1 MLPNQIYYERE
12 EIRVITYVNSK
23 DAELFNLAAE
33 QLGIQKGDLSL
44 KEYLNRL
51 SELKAKS
58 PRFVRLPLYEEGH
71 EDEEIFLINANERT
85 IKIPSSFSKNG
96 IGIVS
101 DELAEILWFKI
112 NRYFDIKDFGKAV
125 DISDRL
131 NDGDLH
137 ILIQWEAP
145 DGAKGASWAY
155 AIDTETDDDYIYFGW
170 AITAE
175 HLTAKAGN
183 IRFAIRIIQYEYDG
197 AEKIAYSFAT
207 QAAAVAVKANLSFD
221 LTEDGVAF
229 EYVNDK
235 IASRLM
241 QGQIAHCPVFAED
254 GDLKAYVIDLKV
266 PDEDPSA
273 PAQAVLEVNAAAPD
287 GESYDAM
294 AYKWY
299 KKGANDEEFKQIE
312 GEYSPALTV
321 TSSGQ
326 YYVVVFGMKEIVDN
340 KEFIYDGV
348 SEEVL
353 YTEDDLAAYK
363 EEHGEDAEPA
373 WAVGDVK
380 IPAKTHYDKFKY
392 HTSVASTKST
402 VCEIPAPIKLEIQ
415 PFVDPEDAT
424 KILGYMARKFV
435 IGKDGQLEVL
445 VNRQKIGEAVVGDVE
460 LRFEKTATAEKDL
473 DLESAEFL
481 PVDLSSTPGE
491 EAVAEAWILN
501 EVEYA
506 TEEEAKAAADAAQSA
521 EAGAG
526 DYSGIVHREAKEAV
540 PAVEAPITY
549 EVNDA
554 GEIAI
559 DMAKAEE
566 GYYKVYVVN
575 KLNGDEEVTLSFNKK
590 PEGGVEK
597 VEDATCRVV
606 KPASLKSAEIA
617 IVGEPGPDGRGSRT
631 NGNYLEVSIDL
642 DGQLSDEIKYAW
654 YIINTG
660 KDPADAEPDELI
672 EGADKFTYKPVER
685 GSYYCV
691 VTNIVEDTEAKII
704 TNDIEFA

>member
-23 DAELFNLAAE
+23 DAKLFELAAE
-33 QLGIQKGDLSL
+33 KLNVQKGELTLD
-44 KEYLNRL
+44 EYLNRL
-51 SELKAKS
+51 GELKAES

-71 EDEEIFLINANERT
+71 EDEEVFFINANERT

-112 NRYFDIKDFGKAV
+112 NRYFDIKDFGKAIDV
-125 DISDRL
+125 SDRL

-155 AIDTETDDDYIYFGW
+155 AIDTDTDPDYVYFGW
-170 AITAE
+170 AITAD

-183 IRFAIRIIQYEYDG
+183 IKFAIRIMQYEYDG

-221 LTEDGVAF
+221 LTEDGIAF

-241 QGQIAHCPVFAED
+241 QGQIAHCPVFAEN
-254 GDLKAYVIDLKV
+254 GDLDSYIIDLKV
-266 PDEDPSA
+266 PEGA
-273 PAQAVLEVNAAAPD
+273 PEGTPASAVLSVNAAAPN

-321 TSSGQ
+321 TTSGE

-340 KEFIYDGV
+340 KEYTFDGENV
-348 SEEVL
+348 SEEPV
-353 YTEDDLAAYK
+353 
-363 EEHGEDAEPA
+363 
-373 WAVGDVK
+373 
-380 IPAKTHYDKFKY
+380 KFKY
-392 HTSVASTKST
+392 HASVASTKST

-415 PFVDPEDAT
+415 PFVDPDDPT
-424 KILGYMARKFV
+424 KILGYMARKLV
-435 IGKDGQLEVL
+435 IGKDGDLL
-445 VNRQKIGEAVVGDVE
+445 ILINRQMIRDAIVGDVE

-481 PVDLSSTPGE
+481 PVDLSSTPGQ
-491 EAVAEAWILN
+491 EAVSEAWILD

-506 TEEEAKAAADAAQSA
+506 SEEEAKAAADAAQGA

-526 DYSGIVHREAKEAV
+526 DYSGISHREAKEAV

-549 EVNDA
+549 TVDEGN
-554 GEIAI
+554 IAI
-559 DMAKAEE
+559 DMSNAEE

-575 KLNGDEEVTLSFNKK
+575 KLNGDEEVTLSFNKESK
-590 PEGGVEK
+590 DGVEK
-597 VEDATCRVV
+597 VEDTTCRVV

-672 EGADKFTYKPVER
+672 EGADKFTYKPTER

>member
-1 MLPNQIYYERE
+1 VLPNQSYYERE

-23 DAELFNLAAE
+23 DAKLFELAAAE
-33 QLGIQKGDLSL
+33 LGVESL
-44 KEYLNRL
+44 DIDQYLNKL
-51 SELKAKS
+51 SELKAIS

-96 IGIVS
+96 VGVVS
-101 DELAEILWFKI
+101 DEFAEILWFKI
-112 NRYFDIKDFGKAV
+112 NRYFDIKDFGKASEAEV
-125 DISDRL
+125 L
-131 NDGDLH
+131 KDGDLH

-145 DGAKGASWAY
+145 DGAKGASFAY
-155 AIDTETDDDYIYFGW
+155 AIDKDTDPDYIYFGW
-170 AITAE
+170 AITAD

-183 IRFAIRIIQYEYDG
+183 IKFAIRIMEYGADG
-197 AEKIAYSFAT
+197 IEYSFAT

-221 LTEDGVAF
+221 LTEEDVVIENVG
-229 EYVNDK
+229 DK

-241 QGQIAHCPVFAED
+241 QGQIAHCPVFAEG
-254 GDLKAYVIDLKV
+254 GDLDPYVIDLKV
-266 PDEDPSA
+266 PDGAPEGTPASA
-273 PAQAVLEVNAAAPD
+273 ILSVNAAAPEGD
-287 GESYDAM
+287 SYDAM

-299 KKGANDEEFKQIE
+299 KKGANDAEFKQIE

-340 KEFIYDGV
+340 EEYTFDGENV
-348 SEEVL
+348 SEEPV
-353 YTEDDLAAYK
+353 
-363 EEHGEDAEPA
+363 
-373 WAVGDVK
+373 
-380 IPAKTHYDKFKY
+380 KFKY
-392 HTSVASTKST
+392 HTSVASSKST
-402 VCEIPAPIKLEIQ
+402 VCVIPAPIKLDIQ

-435 IGKDGQLEVL
+435 IGNDGQLIIL

-481 PVDLSSTPGE
+481 PVDLSSTPGK
-491 EAVAEAWILN
+491 EAVTEAWIWN

-506 TEEEAKAAADAAQSA
+506 TEEEAIAAKG
-521 EAGAG
+521 EEEGE
-526 DYSGIVHREAKEAV
+526 IVHREAEEAV

-549 EVNDA
+549 EVNEA

-559 DMAKAEE
+559 DMTNAKE
-566 GYYKVYVVN
+566 GYYKVYIVN

-590 PEGGVEK
+590 AESDDVAK
-597 VEDATCRVV
+597 VEDTTCRVV
-606 KPASLKSAEIA
+606 KPASLKSAEIT

-631 NGNYLEVSIDL
+631 NGNYLEVSVDL

>member
-1 MLPNQIYYERE
+1 MLPSQLYYERE

-33 QLGIQKGDLSL
+33 KLGIQKGDLSL

-51 SELKAKS
+51 SELKAIS

-71 EDEEIFLINANERT
+71 EDEEVFLVNANERT

-145 DGAKGASWAY
+145 DGTKGASWAY

-254 GDLKAYVIDLKV
+254 GNLDAYVIDLEV
-266 PDEDPSA
+266 PAGAPEGTPASA
-273 PAQAVLEVNAAAPD
+273 ILSVNAAAPE

-340 KEFIYDGV
+340 EEYTFDGENV
-348 SEEVL
+348 SEEPV
-353 YTEDDLAAYK
+353 
-363 EEHGEDAEPA
+363 
-373 WAVGDVK
+373 
-380 IPAKTHYDKFKY
+380 KFKY

-491 EAVAEAWILN
+491 EAVTEAWILD

-672 EGADKFTYKPVER
+672 EGADKFTYKPTER

>member
-1 MLPNQIYYERE
+1 MLPSQLYYERE

-33 QLGIQKGDLSL
+33 KLGIQKGDLSL
-44 KEYLNRL
+44 EEYLNRL

-254 GDLKAYVIDLKV
+254 GNLDAYVIDLEV
-266 PDEDPSA
+266 PAGAPEGTPASA
-273 PAQAVLEVNAAAPD
+273 ILSVNAAAPE

-340 KEFIYDGV
+340 EEYTFDGENV
-348 SEEVL
+348 SEEPV
-353 YTEDDLAAYK
+353 
-363 EEHGEDAEPA
+363 
-373 WAVGDVK
+373 
-380 IPAKTHYDKFKY
+380 KFKY

-435 IGKDGQLEVL
+435 IGKDGQLEIL

-491 EAVAEAWILN
+491 EAVTEAWILD

-597 VEDATCRVV
+597 IENATCRVV

-617 IVGEPGPDGRGSRT
+617 IVGEPGPDGRGSMT

-672 EGADKFTYKPVER
+672 EGADKFTYKPTER

>member
-1 MLPNQIYYERE
+1 MLPSQLYYERE

-33 QLGIQKGDLSL
+33 KLGIQKGDLSL
-44 KEYLNRL
+44 EEYLNRL

-145 DGAKGASWAY
+145 DGTKGASWAY
-155 AIDTETDDDYIYFGW
+155 AIDPTTDPDYVYFGW

-183 IRFAIRIIQYEYDG
+183 IRFAIRIMQYEYDG

-254 GDLKAYVIDLKV
+254 GNLDAYVIDLEV
-266 PDEDPSA
+266 PAGAPEGTPASA
-273 PAQAVLEVNAAAPD
+273 ILSVNAAAPE

-340 KEFIYDGV
+340 EEYTFDGENV
-348 SEEVL
+348 SEEPV
-353 YTEDDLAAYK
+353 
-363 EEHGEDAEPA
+363 
-373 WAVGDVK
+373 
-380 IPAKTHYDKFKY
+380 KFKY

-435 IGKDGQLEVL
+435 IGNDGQLEIL

-481 PVDLSSTPGE
+481 PVDLSSTPGQ
-491 EAVAEAWILN
+491 EAVAEAWILD
-501 EVEYA
+501 EVEYT
-506 TEEEAKAAADAAQSA
+506 TEEEAKAAADTAQGA

-549 EVNDA
+549 EVNEA
-554 GEIAI
+554 GEITI
-559 DMAKAEE
+559 DMTNAEE

-590 PEGGVEK
+590 PQGGVEK

-631 NGNYLEVSIDL
+631 NGNYLEASIDL

-654 YIINTG
+654 YVINTG

>member
-1 MLPNQIYYERE
+1 MLPSQLYYERE

-44 KEYLNRL
+44 EEYLNRL

-71 EDEEIFLINANERT
+71 EDEEVFLINANERT

-155 AIDTETDDDYIYFGW
+155 AIDPTTDPDYVYFGW

-183 IRFAIRIIQYEYDG
+183 IKFAIRIMQYEYDG

-254 GDLKAYVIDLKV
+254 GNLDAYVIDLEV
-266 PDEDPSA
+266 PAGA
-273 PAQAVLEVNAAAPD
+273 PEGTPASAVLSVNAAAPE

-340 KEFIYDGV
+340 EEYIFDGENV
-348 SEEVL
+348 SEEPV
-353 YTEDDLAAYK
+353 
-363 EEHGEDAEPA
+363 
-373 WAVGDVK
+373 
-380 IPAKTHYDKFKY
+380 KFKY

-424 KILGYMARKFV
+424 KILGYMTRKFV
-435 IGKDGQLEVL
+435 IGKDGQLEIL

-491 EAVAEAWILN
+491 EAVTEAWILD

-549 EVNDA
+549 EVNNA

-597 VEDATCRVV
+597 VEDAACRVV

-631 NGNYLEVSIDL
+631 NGNYLEASIDL

-654 YIINTG
+654 YVINTG

>member
-1 MLPNQIYYERE
+1 MLPSQLYYERE

-33 QLGIQKGDLSL
+33 KLGIQKGDLSL

-254 GDLKAYVIDLKV
+254 GNLDAYVIDLEV
-266 PDEDPSA
+266 PAGAPEGTPASA
-273 PAQAVLEVNAAAPD
+273 ILSVNAAAPE

-340 KEFIYDGV
+340 EEYTFDGENV
-348 SEEVL
+348 SEEPV
-353 YTEDDLAAYK
+353 
-363 EEHGEDAEPA
+363 
-373 WAVGDVK
+373 
-380 IPAKTHYDKFKY
+380 KFKY

-435 IGKDGQLEVL
+435 IGKDGQLEIL

-491 EAVAEAWILN
+491 EAVTEAWILD

-575 KLNGDEEVTLSFNKK
+575 KLNGDEEVTLSFNKESK
-590 PEGGVEK
+590 DGVEK
-597 VEDATCRVV
+597 VEDVTCRVV

-672 EGADKFTYKPVER
+672 EGADKFTYKPTER

>member
-1 MLPNQIYYERE
+1 MLPNQLYYERE

-33 QLGIQKGDLSL
+33 KLGIQKGDLSL

-51 SELKAKS
+51 SELKAIS

-71 EDEEIFLINANERT
+71 EDEEVFLVNANERT

-254 GDLKAYVIDLKV
+254 GNLDAYVIDLEV
-266 PDEDPSA
+266 PAGAPEGTPASA
-273 PAQAVLEVNAAAPD
+273 ILSVNAAAPE

-340 KEFIYDGV
+340 EEYTFDGENV
-348 SEEVL
+348 SEEPV
-353 YTEDDLAAYK
+353 
-363 EEHGEDAEPA
+363 
-373 WAVGDVK
+373 
-380 IPAKTHYDKFKY
+380 KFKY

-435 IGKDGQLEVL
+435 IGKDGQLEIL

-491 EAVAEAWILN
+491 EAVTEAWILD

-575 KLNGDEEVTLSFNKK
+575 KLNGDEEVTLSFNKEPK
-590 PEGGVEK
+590 DGVEK
-597 VEDATCRVV
+597 VEDVTCRVV

-660 KDPADAEPDELI
+660 KDPADADPDELI
-672 EGADKFTYKPVER
+672 EGADKFTYKPTER